1 MKVILRKDV
10 DRIGKCG
17 QVISVKDGFARNFL
31 LPKGLA
37 LVATDESMKQIE
49 LEKKKIEHNK
59 KIEKNK
65 AQELADRLKAFSCTI
80 SAEAKDD
87 VLYGSVTS
95 ADISEALKS
104 EEIEV
109 DKHNILLE
117 QPIKNL
123 GIYEI
128 EVKLHP
134 EVATKIKVWV
144 VKK

>member
-37 LVATDESMKQIE
+37 LMATDEGMRQIE
-49 LEKKKIEHNK
+49 LDKKKIEHGK
-59 KIEKNK
+59 KAEKNK
-65 AQELADRLKAFSCTI
+65 AQELADKLKAFSCTI

-87 VLYGSVTS
+87 ILYGSVTS
-95 ADISEALKS
+95 ADISEALKA
-104 EEIEV
+104 EDIEI

-134 EVATKIKVWV
+134 EVTTKIKVWV